1 MTDKTPSAKAGIDS
15 TIFART
21 EEFVRARSSPIL
33 LSALSTATFIVFWWL
48 YSAWLHG
55 DWPFSGAPSGAAP
68 YIPYP
73 WEVLA
78 AFVRSFTVPDPANG
92 LLMTAHIYS
101 SLKRIFLGFVLS
113 IALALPTGLLF
124 GRIRS
129 AEALGRPVVEVFRPI
144 PPLAW
149 IPIFLIV
156 FGITF
161 GPVAIVF
168 LGIFF
173 PILLNTV
180 FGAKNV
186 DPVLVDAA
194 RTLGANRGHI
204 FIKVVLPYTIPYM
217 MTGIKVG
224 LGIGWMC
231 IVAAEMLGAVGGGVG
246 YYIFSSAGIG
256 RYDYMYAGMLVIGIL
271 SVLTTGVAGVIERRL
286 YRWMGMG

>member
-1 MTDKTPSAKAGIDS
+1 MTGKAPSARAGIVDALV
-15 TIFART
+15 ARI
-21 EEFVRARSSPIL
+21 EESVRANSFQIV
-33 LSALSTATFIVFWWL
+33 LSALSTVAFVVLWWL
-48 YSAWLHG
+48 YSAWLHA
-55 DWPFSGAPSGAAP
+55 DWPFSGTPSGAAE

-92 LLMTAHIYS
+92 LLMTSHIYS
-101 SLKRIFLGFVLS
+101 SMKRIFLGFVLS
-113 IALALPTGLLF
+113 VAIALPAGLLF
-124 GRIRS
+124 GRIRG
-129 AEALGRPVVEVFRPI
+129 AEAVGRPVVEIFRPI

-161 GPVAIVF
+161 GPIAIVF

-186 DPVLVDAA
+186 DPILVDAA
-194 RTLGANRGHI
+194 RTLGSKRGHI
-204 FIKVVLPYTIPYM
+204 FIKVVLPYTFPYA

-286 YRWMGMG
+286 YKWMGMG